1 MPGIQP
7 PAEGDL
13 TPEPVSG
20 CHIPPERYAW
30 FGQVLV
36 GTTAAGLMT
45 FTGSGKATARH
56 LTDRQGQKHF
66 TGYEHA
72 ASTSVQD
79 ISHEL
84 LGKDCSGTDHVFRLD
99 GPRME
104 AFSGVDSKLF
114 GLLAEGH
121 VEEYRAI
128 VHATRHDRPRVAQE
142 DEEHT
147 AVGGAGGR
155 GGPPPPGGRAAG
167 AVTRGGG
174 SGRGRRTPAEK

>member
-30 FGQVLV
+30 FGQVLA

-84 LGKDCSGTDHVFRLD
+84 LGKDYSGTDHVFRLD

-147 AVGGAGGR
+147 AVAGPAA
-155 GGPPPPGGRAAG
+155 PPPPPPPAGGPS
-167 AVTRGGG
+167 T
-174 SGRGRRTPAEK
+174 